1 LTRRDPGVQHV
12 GEAEVP
18 RVFGLWKKWKRRRL
32 AGEPFPEAWLPILER
47 RVPFFREIEG
57 PMRERFLTFVKI
69 FAREKDFVGAG
80 GFEIDDEVRV
90 VVSAAAVRL
99 VLHLGLSRYDRL
111 REILVYRQA
120 FRRPGEEDWVLGESH
135 TWGTVVLAWTSVV
148 QGLANQE
155 DGHDTATHEFAHV
168 LDRAGGDFDGTP
180 ELRAGDHYRP
190 WALVM
195 TENFLAL
202 RRGTRRA
209 RRVLRHYGATNEAEF
224 FAVATEAF
232 FEKPD
237 QMREHTPDLYAELA
251 RFYHWDPA
259 ARAE

>member
-1 LTRRDPGVQHV
+1 
-12 GEAEVP
+12 
-18 RVFGLWKKWKRRRL
+18 VFGLWRKWKRRRL
-32 AGEPFPEAWLPILER
+32 AREPFPEEWLSILER
-47 RVPFFREIEG
+47 RVPFFQELK
-57 PMRERFLTFVKI
+57 PPLRERFLTMVKV

-111 REILVYRQA
+111 TEILVYPTA
-120 FRRPGEEDWVLGESH
+120 FRRPGDEDYVLGEAH
-135 TWGTVVLAWTSVV
+135 TWGTVVLSWTGVV
-148 QGLANQE
+148 EGLANQQ

-168 LDRAGGDFDGTP
+168 LDRATGAFDGTP

-195 TENFLAL
+195 TQNYLAL
-202 RRGTRRA
+202 RRGARRA
-209 RRVLRHYGATNEAEF
+209 RKVLRQYGSISEAEF

-232 FEKPD
+232 FEKPA
-237 QMREHTPDLYAELA
+237 QMRKHTPDLYAELV
-251 RFYHWDPA
+251 RFYRWDPGA
-259 ARAE
+259 PAE